1 MSREI
6 LDLAKALATEKNVDL
21 DVVFEALEV
30 ALGNAAKK
38 KADREHMNL
47 EVHINRET
55 GEHQTIRKWLIVEDL
70 DYTYPELEKT
80 IEQIQEEIPGIEI
93 EVGDY
98 YEEVISN
105 EAFGRQA
112 AQTAKQ
118 IILQRIRDAE
128 REQVLSS
135 FLKNRDDIV
144 VGTVKRVERHG
155 VVVEVAPKL
164 EALIARNHMLPRENY
179 RGGDRIR
186 ALFLR
191 VDELNSGRK
200 QVMLSRAT
208 PEFLVKL
215 FEQEVPE
222 IADGLLEIKAV
233 ARDAGQRSKIAVY
246 SKDQRIDPQ
255 GTCIGVRG
263 TRVNAVSNEL
273 NGERID
279 VVLYSPEPADFIINS
294 LSPAKVNRIVVD
306 EENKVADVIV
316 DEDQLSLAIGKNG
329 QNVRLASSLTDWQLN
344 IMTADEEEQRNAEED
359 AVLSALFIEKLE
371 ISQEVADTL
380 VQEGFVSLEEVAYVP
395 EDELLSIETFDEQ
408 MVADLRQK
416 ARDVLLNEALAKQ
429 EKINH
434 IAEDLKALEGVDE
447 DMLTNLAEKD
457 VFTRDD
463 LAELSVAELVEITG
477 VSETKAA
484 EVINA
489 ARAHWFTDD
498 NGAA

>member
-1 MSREI
+1 M
-6 LDLAKALATEKNVDL
+6 
-21 DVVFEALEV
+21 
-30 ALGNAAKK
+30 
-38 KADREHMNL
+38 
-47 EVHINRET
+47 
-55 GEHQTIRKWLIVEDL
+55 
-70 DYTYPELEKT
+70 
-80 IEQIQEEIPGIEI
+80 
-93 EVGDY
+93 
-98 YEEVISN
+98 
-105 EAFGRQA
+105 
-112 AQTAKQ
+112 
-118 IILQRIRDAE
+118 
-128 REQVLSS
+128 
-135 FLKNRDDIV
+135 
-144 VGTVKRVERHG
+144 
-155 VVVEVAPKL
+155 
-164 EALIARNHMLPRENY
+164 
-179 RGGDRIR
+179 
-186 ALFLR
+186 
-191 VDELNSGRK
+191 
-200 QVMLSRAT
+200 
-208 PEFLVKL
+208 
-215 FEQEVPE
+215 
-222 IADGLLEIKAV
+222 
-233 ARDAGQRSKIAVY
+233 
-246 SKDQRIDPQ
+246 
-255 GTCIGVRG
+255 
-263 TRVNAVSNEL
+263 
-273 NGERID
+273 
-279 VVLYSPEPADFIINS
+279 VLYSPEPADFIINS

-434 IAEDLKALEGVDE
+434 IADDLKTLEGVDE